1 MSDIFIGMNID
12 IRDITYSYTIYRLY
26 IFMYIDFLPILW
38 KYYRYTRWWF
48 QIFLIFIPIL
58 GKDSHF
64 WLMFFSKGLVQ
75 PPTSIPS
82 RELTYPP
89 KAAYLK
95 MIFLFPN
102 WDTLVPLE
110 GNVTCNCAFPSLKK
124 PSSHSHQT
132 LESTMISFNGVISAA
147 TRGRQ
152 WQVPMCWEKTGSGE
166 GEKQIQNQNGDIYI
180 YDYIYAYFYIFIVW
194 KILLLSFQ
202 TLVKIDVWVQF
213 PASSSREVSRSCLA
227 FFQNRHMF
235 EVVISPYF
243 TQELSW
249 NYQHD
254 CPKKGE
260 TVLVIQHVL
269 DNSFVPIRWNT
280 KPIFLPLPLSFDIY
294 ICMYIYI

>member
-64 WLMFFSKGLVQ
+64 WLIFFSKGLVQ

-89 KAAYLK
+89 KTAYLK

-180 YDYIYAYFYIFIVW
+180 WLYICICLYIYSMEDLTFVISNSCEDWCLGSVSSKFFTGSI
-194 KILLLSFQ
+194 KILPRFLPKQTHVWSGNFTIFHPRTVMKLSAW
-202 TLVKIDVWVQF
+202 L
-213 PASSSREVSRSCLA
+213 P
-227 FFQNRHMF
+227 
-235 EVVISPYF
+235 
-243 TQELSW
+243 
-249 NYQHD
+249 
-254 CPKKGE
+254 PK
-260 TVLVIQHVL
+260 
-269 DNSFVPIRWNT
+269 RWNC
-280 KPIFLPLPLSFDIY
+280 FGDSARARQ
-294 ICMYIYI
+294 

>member
-1 MSDIFIGMNID
+1 MFHIHSSYFEGFCTNFGETPLIYLSRSYENISCHHPGHGDQKNKLRNEWYFHWDEYWYSWYNIFIYNIQTIHIYVYRFPTD
-12 IRDITYSYTIYRLY
+12 IV
-26 IFMYIDFLPILW
+26 

-180 YDYIYAYFYIFIVW
+180 YMIIYMHIFIY
-194 KILLLSFQ
+194 L
-202 TLVKIDVWVQF
+202 
-213 PASSSREVSRSCLA
+213 
-227 FFQNRHMF
+227 
-235 EVVISPYF
+235 
-243 TQELSW
+243 
-249 NYQHD
+249 
-254 CPKKGE
+254 
-260 TVLVIQHVL
+260 
-269 DNSFVPIRWNT
+269 
-280 KPIFLPLPLSFDIY
+280 
-294 ICMYIYI
+294 